1 MTQQKSEHRRG
12 AQASGNRGPTR
23 GVESLGGAKA
33 VPVEQ
38 QMRQLG
44 WLLGTAEEAASAAAD
59 GRVARVLSLA
69 TTRAAPKPRSREKTV
84 ASATMEEVCERLFA
98 AFEHVAANRG
108 APGPDRQRIEQVRM
122 HLPELLPALRAAL
135 LDGSYQPGDIWRVWI
150 PKAGGGQRGLAAR
163 GESRSAFD
171 PRRIPP
177 RGVAQRSNIGHILA
191 SRALRSGRIV
201 GLGATT
207 DFHHGLLSPGRGHRQ
222 AAHTTRPVPGLPGPT
237 G

>member
-84 ASATMEEVCERLFA
+84 ASATMEEVCERLLA
-98 AFEHVAANRG
+98 AFEHVAANRP
-108 APGPDRQRIEQVRM
+108 APGPDRQRIEQVRV
-122 HLPELLPALRAAL
+122 HLPALLPAFRSLR
-135 LDGSYQPGDIWRVWI
+135 
-150 PKAGGGQRGLAAR
+150 
-163 GESRSAFD
+163 
-171 PRRIPP
+171 RR
-177 RGVAQRSNIGHILA
+177 NIYVP
-191 SRALRSGRIV
+191 SERA
-201 GLGATT
+201 
-207 DFHHGLLSPGRGHRQ
+207 GHRVMESVTRLITHQLELKINQ
-222 AAHTTRPVPGLPGPT
+222 AKSAVARSQARTFLGFSFSAGPRASV
-237 G
+237 